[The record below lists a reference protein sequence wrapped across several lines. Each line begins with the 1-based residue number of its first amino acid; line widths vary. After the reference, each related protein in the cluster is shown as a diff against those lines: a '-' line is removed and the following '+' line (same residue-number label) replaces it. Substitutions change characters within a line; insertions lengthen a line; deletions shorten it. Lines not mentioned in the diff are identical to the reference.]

1 MITLESKYKNILVT
15 GGAGFIGGTFIRRLF
30 EESSCKIFNLDKL
43 GYASDLTSINILVD
57 QFKGEISQKYEFLN
71 GNLLDKKFLENAF
84 SYSKPDLIIHFAAES
99 HVDRSID
106 NPFDF
111 IESNFVGTF
120 NLLEVFREYFNNIQ
134 KNIKE
139 YIKFIHVSTDEVF
152 GSLGDIGSFSEN
164 SPYDPRSPYSA
175 SKAASDHLANAWF
188 HTYGLPI
195 ITTNCSNNFGPWQF
209 PEKLVPLVINKALN
223 GKDIPIYGD
232 GMNIRDW
239 LYVEDHINALLLI
252 INKGL
257 EGEKYCIGGQA
268 EKTNIEIVEDICR
281 KMTNLNIQDKV
292 NYLDQ
297 IIFVK
302 DRLGHDRRYSIN
314 PSKMVNELN
323 WKPQFNFDEALDKT
337 IGWYLNN
344 QKWVDFISKKSD
356 YYGQRIG
363 EGI

>member
-1 MITLESKYKNILVT
+1 M
-15 GGAGFIGGTFIRRLF
+15 
-30 EESSCKIFNLDKL
+30 
-43 GYASDLTSINILVD
+43 
-57 QFKGEISQKYEFLN
+57 
-71 GNLLDKKFLENAF
+71 DKKFLENAF

-120 NLLEVFREYFNNIQ
+120 NLLEVFRKYFNNIQ
-134 KNIKE
+134 NNIKE

-152 GSLGDIGSFSEN
+152 GSLGDNGSFSEM

-175 SKAASDHLANAWF
+175 SKAASDHLDNAWF

-252 INKGL
+252 INNGL
-257 EGEKYCIGGQA
+257 KGEKYCIGGQS

-281 KMTNLNIQDKV
+281 KMTNLNIQDRV

-302 DRLGHDRRYSIN
+302 DRPGHDKRYSIN

-323 WKPQFNFDEALDKT
+323 WKPQFNYDEALDNT
-337 IGWYLNN
+337 ISWYLKN
-344 QKWVDFISKKSD
+344 QKWVDYVSKKSN
-356 YYGQRIG
+356 YYGQRMGAKNERFLFWI
-363 EGI
+363 ENKI